1 MEQEKSKTEKIL
13 TRTERK
19 KLQHKTEY
27 RGFGKK
33 SIAMV
38 VAVFIVIMFFVGMIG
53 YKLGQI
59 NDDARFT
66 STVSSSLSF
75 EKQVFSDGWNDQI
88 SDRDKGTQFSERNPL
103 PATFEGCSYN
113 RITTFL
119 PSDKVGKGG
128 EYLSKN
134 LAYEYA
140 ESLGELDPET
150 SVQKIKV
157 NGKQTG
163 AIEAVWDTT
172 MIRVRVFDSF
182 APQPVPED
190 LKKVPPR
197 GVATV
202 MTEGVPAVILEYSC
216 GEKGDFDPELAK
228 EMFEASNII
237 S

>member
-1 MEQEKSKTEKIL
+1 MEQEHSATEKIL

-19 KLQHKTEY
+19 QLQHKTKHH
-27 RGFGKK
+27 GFSKK
-33 SIAMV
+33 SISV
-38 VAVFIVIMFFVGMIG
+38 TVAIFIVIMFFVGMIS

-66 STVSSSLSF
+66 STVSSNLSF
-75 EKQVFSDGWNDQI
+75 DKQVFPDGWDDKL

-140 ESLGELDPET
+140 ESLGELDPAT

-157 NGKQTG
+157 NGKKTG
-163 AIEAVWDTT
+163 AIEAAWGTT

-182 APQPVPED
+182 SPQPVPED
-190 LKKVPPR
+190 LKEVPPR

-202 MTEGVPAVILEYSC
+202 TTEGVPAVILEYSC
-216 GEKGDFDPELAK
+216 GEKGNFNPELGK
-228 EMFEASNII
+228 EMFESSNII